1 MSKPIQEYVEE
12 RRPGSVSSQD
22 SEYGSMSASATLPD
36 VIFTPAHLKFL
47 NKQLSTLEPEDIIR
61 WSLITLP
68 GLYQTTAL
76 GLTGISPQ
84 LWR

>member
-1 MSKPIQEYVEE
+1 MSNSIQEHVEE
-12 RRPGSVSSQD
+12 RRPGSVSSED
-22 SEYGSMSASATLPD
+22 SEYGSMPASVILPD

-68 GLYQTTAL
+68 GLYQTSAL
-76 GLTGISPQ
+76 GLTGIFPA
-84 LWR
+84 LWC